1 MKILIIEDEIQL
13 VKSVALALREEG
25 YVCEFAF
32 TDSTGLGLAIVK
44 KICDSVAFILV
55 TVMTTASIPLKLLSK
70 H

>member
-32 TDSTGLGLAIVK
+32 TAGEADESMHYFSRC
-44 KICDSVAFILV
+44 KI
-55 TVMTTASIPLKLLSK
+55 LL
-70 H
+70 

>member
-32 TDSTGLGLAIVK
+32 TAAEADESMHYFPGARF
-44 KICDSVAFILV
+44 CSE
-55 TVMTTASIPLKLLSK
+55 ASLSP
-70 H
+70 

>member
-25 YVCEFAF
+25 YVCEFAYF
-32 TDSTGLGLAIVK
+32 L
-44 KICDSVAFILV
+44 ILEKFW
-55 TVMTTASIPLKLLSK
+55 M